1 MLNDSQS
8 LRGFL
13 DMVEEIYPEEVLRIR
28 EPVNT
33 YLDITSLV
41 FELEKA
47 GRNPVVIYEN
57 VEGHSMPIITNVAG
71 NRNLLATCLGVDTI
85 DLPTAFRD
93 RVRTYIPCEVVDK
106 APWQEVVIEEDSLDL
121 TKLPIPFHFEV
132 DAAPYI
138 TAGQISARDPVTGID
153 TTGCHRLM
161 LKDKNRLGVS

>member
-13 DMVEEIYPEEVLRIR
+13 DMVEKTYPEEVLRIR

-57 VEGHSMPIITNVAG
+57 VEGHSMPIGLLTWAESPASKMQPALKVA
-71 NRNLLATCLGVDTI
+71 AT
-85 DLPTAFRD
+85 R
-93 RVRTYIPCEVVDK
+93 
-106 APWQEVVIEEDSLDL
+106 WL
-121 TKLPIPFHFEV
+121 TV
-132 DAAPYI
+132 
-138 TAGQISARDPVTGID
+138 
-153 TTGCHRLM
+153 
-161 LKDKNRLGVS
+161 